1 MRDLIRSTRNDI
13 ERTLFDAGRRYRD
26 HDPELARFIKDVPN
40 ACAIYMIH
48 THECTG
54 TRVTVPVGNSSTTK
68 EIDRTYGIAER
79 EWADIERKGEA
90 HLQCLAFL
98 TD

>member
-40 ACAIYMIH
+40 ACAICMIH

-68 EIDRTYGIAER
+68 EIDRTHGIAER
-79 EWADIERKGEA
+79 
-90 HLQCLAFL
+90 
-98 TD
+98 